1 MSRGPGSIERAIE
14 RLLKNAEPAETF
26 TVTEICRRVYV

>member
-1 MSRGPGSIERAIE
+1 MSSGAGAIERAIE

-26 TVTEICRRVYV
+26 TVTEIYRRVYA

>member
-1 MSRGPGSIERAIE
+1 MSRGPGSTDRAIA

-26 TVTEICRRVYV
+26 TVTEIYRRVYA